1 MANGYPHLYSLF
13 TIHYSPFTIHYSL
26 FTIHYSPF
34 TIHYSLFTIHYSL
47 FSISLVRPPLPAP
60 SLQSPILRPTVPS

>member
-1 MANGYPHLYSLF
+1 MENRGLVGQRLSTSLLSTHYSPF

-26 FTIHYSPF
+26 FS
-34 TIHYSLFTIHYSL
+34 IHYSL